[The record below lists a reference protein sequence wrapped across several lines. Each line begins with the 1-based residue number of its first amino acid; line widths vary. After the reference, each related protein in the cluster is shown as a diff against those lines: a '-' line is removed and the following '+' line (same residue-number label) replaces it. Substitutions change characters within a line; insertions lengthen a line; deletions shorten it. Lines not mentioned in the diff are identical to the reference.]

1 MSSHLL
7 PAARASCLS
16 FEAGGQEGVTQMGR
30 HGGVFGRASP
40 CLIAGGR
47 WKDWGGYTLPG
58 KAAGEMC
65 VFAKWAGLLLRK
77 ISNL

>member
-1 MSSHLL
+1 
-7 PAARASCLS
+7 
-16 FEAGGQEGVTQMGR
+16 MGR

-40 CLIAGGR
+40 CLIAGGG